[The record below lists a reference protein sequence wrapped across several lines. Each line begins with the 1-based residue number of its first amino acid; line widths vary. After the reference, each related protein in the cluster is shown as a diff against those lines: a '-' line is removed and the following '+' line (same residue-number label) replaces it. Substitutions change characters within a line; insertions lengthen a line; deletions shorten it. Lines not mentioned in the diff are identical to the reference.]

1 MGNELI
7 GLIGI
12 LLILV
17 LMLLRVSV
25 GLTLMLV
32 GFFGLVILNTWDSAL
47 AQLSS
52 SAYTTANNYG
62 LSVLPLFILMGMFIS
77 NTGLGYDLFRAV
89 DRWIGHLRGGLA
101 IATIGASSIFSS
113 ISGSANATTA
123 TLARICIPEMERYK
137 YKTPFASSAVAA
149 GGTLG
154 ALIPPSVLLI
164 IYGALT
170 SEPIGQ
176 LLIAGIIPG
185 VTLALLFMLLIS
197 FQVRLNPELAP
208 QRVEKVPLNE
218 KIASLKSVWPF
229 LLIFIVS
236 IGGIYQGFFT
246 PTEAGGVGAF
256 SALVVALIMRRITFK
271 QIVASLQETMSIT
284 VMIFLVLIGASLFSR
299 FLALSRIPVYITNKI
314 ESLSVSPF
322 VILLLI
328 ILVYIVLGMFLE
340 GIAILVLTMPIIYPI
355 IIDLGF
361 DGIWFGIIMII
372 LINIGVLTPP
382 LGLTVFI
389 ISGVVPQVPIYNLFR
404 AVIPVIFVMLMFI
417 GLLIIFPEIATFLP
431 EIIR

>member
-1 MGNELI
+1 MSNELI

-12 LLILV
+12 ILILV

-32 GFFGLVILNTWDSAL
+32 GFFGLAVLNTWDSAL

-52 SAYTTANNYG
+52 SAYATANNYG

-101 IATIGASSIFSS
+101 MATIGASSIFSS

-137 YKTPFASSAVAA
+137 YKTPFASAAVAA

-185 VTLALLFMLLIS
+185 LSMALLFMLLIY

-208 QRVEKVPLNE
+208 QRVEKVSLSE

-299 FLALSRIPVYITNKI
+299 FLALSRIPVYITYKI
-314 ESLSVSPF
+314 EGLSVSPI

-328 ILVYIVLGMFLE
+328 IGVYIVLGMFLE

-389 ISGVVPQVPIYNLFR
+389 ISGIVPHVPITNLFR
-404 AVIPVIFVMLMFI
+404 AVIPVIFVMLLFI
-417 GLLIIFPEIATFLP
+417 VLLIIFPEIATFLP
-431 EIIR
+431 EITR

>member
-1 MGNELI
+1 MSNELI

-12 LLILV
+12 ILTLV

-32 GFFGLVILNTWDSAL
+32 GFFGLAVLNTWDSAL

-52 SAYTTANNYG
+52 SAYATANNYG

-77 NTGLGYDLFRAV
+77 NTGLGHDLFRAV
-89 DRWIGHLRGGLA
+89 DRWIGPLRGGLA

-137 YKTPFASSAVAA
+137 YKTPFASAAVAA

-185 VTLALLFMLLIS
+185 LSMALLFMLLIY

-208 QRVEKVPLNE
+208 QRVEKVSLSE

-299 FLALSRIPVYITNKI
+299 FLALSRIPVYITYKI
-314 ESLSVSPF
+314 EGLSVSPI

-328 ILVYIVLGMFLE
+328 IGVYIVLGMFLE

-389 ISGVVPQVPIYNLFR
+389 ISGIVPHVPITNLFR
-404 AVIPVIFVMLMFI
+404 AVIPVIFVMLLFI
-417 GLLIIFPEIATFLP
+417 VLLIIFPEIATFLP
-431 EIIR
+431 EITR

>member
-32 GFFGLVILNTWDSAL
+32 GFFGLAILNTWDSAL

-197 FQVRLNPELAP
+197 LQVRLNPELAP
-208 QRVEKVPLNE
+208 QRVEKVPLSE

-256 SALVVALIMRRITFK
+256 SALAVALIMRRITFK

>member
-1 MGNELI
+1 MSNELI

-12 LLILV
+12 ILILV

-32 GFFGLVILNTWDSAL
+32 GFFGLAVLNTWDSAL

-52 SAYTTANNYG
+52 SAYATANNYG

-77 NTGLGYDLFRAV
+77 NTGLGHDLFRAV

-101 IATIGASSIFSS
+101 MATIGASSIFSS

-137 YKTPFASSAVAA
+137 YKTPFASAAVAA

-185 VTLALLFMLLIS
+185 ISMALLFMLLIY

-208 QRVEKVPLNE
+208 QRVEKVSLSE

-256 SALVVALIMRRITFK
+256 SALVVSLIMRRITFK

-314 ESLSVSPF
+314 EGFSVSPI

-328 ILVYIVLGMFLE
+328 IGVYIVLGMFLE
-340 GIAILVLTMPIIYPI
+340 GIAILVLTVPIIYPI

-382 LGLTVFI
+382 LGLTVYI
-389 ISGVVPQVPIYNLFR
+389 ISGIVPHVPITNLFR
-404 AVIPVIFVMLMFI
+404 AVIPVIFVMLLFI
-417 GLLIIFPEIATFLP
+417 VLLIIFPEIATFLP
-431 EIIR
+431 EITR